1 MNRTKLLDGKRVLI
15 TGASRGLGRSLCETF
30 DAEGAT
36 VAFTF
41 TRDQEG
47 AARVLQGCGPRT
59 RAFKAS
65 VLDTAATQAMV
76 NELEKEWGGIDILVN
91 NAGITQIL
99 PFALIDEEDWDH
111 VMDINVKGTFLTSK
125 AVAAGMV
132 RRKAGVILNIGSLAG
147 SRMIQAPVHY
157 CASKGAIKA
166 LTQAMAK
173 ELARYNIRVLCLA
186 PGLLDDG
193 MGKNVPE
200 TGLAEYLRHCSLG
213 RIGTLEEVAR
223 TAAFLVSDQNSYMN
237 GETILVDGGL

>member
-1 MNRTKLLDGKRVLI
+1 MKLLDGKRVLV
-15 TGASRGLGRSLCETF
+15 TGASRGLGRALCETF
-30 DAEGAT
+30 AAEGAKVALTYTRDDEGARQT
-36 VAFTF
+36 VA
-41 TRDQEG
+41 
-47 AARVLQGCGPRT
+47 ACGEA

-65 VLDTAATQAMV
+65 VLDSAATEAMV
-76 NELEKEWGGIDILVN
+76 RELEKEWGGIDILVN

-99 PFALIDEEDWDH
+99 PFALIDEEDWDR

-125 AVAAGMV
+125 IVAAGMV

-186 PGLLDDG
+186 PGLLEEG

-200 TGLAEYLRHCSLG
+200 TGLAEYLKHCSLG
-213 RIGTLEEVAR
+213 RLGTLEEAAR
-223 TAAFLVSDQNSYMN
+223 TAAFLVSDHNSYMN
-237 GETILVDGGL
+237 GETVLLDGGL

>member
-47 AARVLQGCGPRT
+47 AARVLQACGPRT

-99 PFALIDEEDWDH
+99 PFALIDEDDWDH

-186 PGLLDDG
+186 PGLLDEG